1 MYFIEYTK
9 HELIICCDDSDDMS
23 CYINLVINKY
33 DGMYVFFQF
42 ANPKKYMYYGIKQII
57 KLKNNEFITS

>member
-9 HELIICCDDSDDMS
+9 HKLIICYDDTS

-33 DGMYVFFQF
+33 DGMYIYIFFSVCIS
-42 ANPKKYMYYGIKQII
+42 KKIYALCY
-57 KLKNNEFITS
+57 

>member
-9 HELIICCDDSDDMS
+9 HELIICCNGSDDMS

-33 DGMYVFFQF
+33 DGMYVFFFSLYIQ
-42 ANPKKYMYYGIKQII
+42 
-57 KLKNNEFITS
+57 KNICIMVLNK